1 MLKVIESTLTH
12 YFNNLQYVLY
22 GNRLNILNTFFQ
34 RGSIMNDDTFAQRNI
49 FARRLFCT
57 DIDSCTMSYFYT
69 RMKKINSSIQLK
81 NKQKK
86 EEKIK
91 YRWRVKV
98 RKIKNFS
105 TRTKL
110 SPCKSIFVQK

>member
-22 GNRLNILNTFFQ
+22 GNGLNIPNTFFQ

-57 DIDSCTMSYFYT
+57 DIDSCTMSHFCT
-69 RMKKINSSIQLK
+69 KIKKINSSIHL
-81 NKQKK
+81 KK

-91 YRWRVKV
+91 Y
-98 RKIKNFS
+98 
-105 TRTKL
+105 
-110 SPCKSIFVQK
+110 